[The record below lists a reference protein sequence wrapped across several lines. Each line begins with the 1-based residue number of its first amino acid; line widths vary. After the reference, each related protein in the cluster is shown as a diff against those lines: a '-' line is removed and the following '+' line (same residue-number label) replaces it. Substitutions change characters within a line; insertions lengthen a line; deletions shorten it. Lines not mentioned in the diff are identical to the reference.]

1 MHLKNCMEPDIIP
14 NKNRPVLRLIWSVC
28 SRKEPCSWRRQSS
41 QSGFILAPR
50 EASVLAEG
58 SAYLVHLTEK
68 RWISPGPRDLLWFQ
82 QPRYIKLKQE
92 MTASMENLR
101 LLSPTRRQ
109 GLLLTSLCAYSL
121 QKSWEWQNRF
131 SFERTSHILLAGQD
145 RGKQLRLYF
154 NENLHVLQVAG
165 RMLPL
170 LHIKDVSECF
180 FTPKLKQ
187 GENVF
192 FRSKRHAPR
201 PVGRR
206 REQRKRIF
214 PDPLRVFPEL
224 PVAVTALGARAVIT
238 INPTT
243 SDGSDSTSK
252 TSLIATI
259 RKMMP
264 KSVMDTLRARM
275 QKTVLGIQRRKVL
288 GSRITRVMKEQQ
300 RGRLEYRRKQRQC
313 EGLSPR
319 LSSPAL

>member
-14 NKNRPVLRLIWSVC
+14 NKN
-28 SRKEPCSWRRQSS
+28 
-41 QSGFILAPR
+41 
-50 EASVLAEG
+50 
-58 SAYLVHLTEK
+58 
-68 RWISPGPRDLLWFQ
+68 
-82 QPRYIKLKQE
+82 RYIKLKQE

-313 EGLSPR
+313 EGGFTEPLCCSKGD
-319 LSSPAL
+319 ALWKRWSLGHSTPWSMEARDTAKIRIPGSFPISRSRSGYTSMKE